1 MENFWAEAY
10 LSGLLEEAMA
20 LLELTA
26 EKRVR
31 EDVNCLELVH
41 DVISGGVL
49 LLTVNNFM
57 IIRVTTNCSRDF
69 LLD

>member
-1 MENFWAEAY
+1 LENFWAEAY